1 MPFSEKINSKIK
13 KFKNIFLI
21 NKNILITKVQ
31 EYRLNLFLGVCFT
44 RLERKKLLKDSIL
57 EISDIEAYPF
67 LKILGDSKNKYK
79 VELQNIYLF
88 CYVENFI
95 DEVADWKINLEVDK
109 CVDKI
114 SEIFLKRLEKTA
126 CICINTEWLLIL
138 KKELFRINRKW
149 LYFHFQESTFVF
161 DSQKSYFQEIYCKSD
176 ALVRFFLESEI
187 VENLYEYDEEKIKIY
202 YDYLFLITTVVP
214 TKFIEDVIY
223 ICVDF
228 SHGKFYNEFIRKS
241 IESFQNLNT
250 VFEKKLRL
258 IHKYI
263 YLTLC

>member
-109 CVDKI
+109 CVDEI
-114 SEIFLKRLEKTA
+114 SEIFLKRLEKIA

-138 KKELFRINRKW
+138 KKNYLELIENGYIFI
-149 LYFHFQESTFVF
+149 F
-161 DSQKSYFQEIYCKSD
+161 KS
-176 ALVRFFLESEI
+176 LP
-187 VENLYEYDEEKIKIY
+187 
-202 YDYLFLITTVVP
+202 LFLIL
-214 TKFIEDVIY
+214 KKVI
-223 ICVDF
+223 F
-228 SHGKFYNEFIRKS
+228 K
-241 IESFQNLNT
+241 
-250 VFEKKLRL
+250 
-258 IHKYI
+258 KYI
-263 YLTLC
+263 AKATL